1 MAEMTFF
8 SKTGNPETNRQ
19 RKQLQLAGN
28 ELHCRDILRQKWTRK
43 KLLPFVRGR
52 DPLQIMDSSA
62 VEIRKGDID
71 PVLIT
76 FDEAVDLMI
85 ASPELIKGPLVEVD
99 GLSIQGFE
107 DSRLR
112 KYLGEEAGLTKKM
125 DQHQRYATRLVSR
138 KTQDQTSFWSQFYQG
153 SFA

>member
-8 SKTGNPETNRQ
+8 AKTGNPESNRQ
-19 RKQLQLAGN
+19 RKQLQHAGN

-62 VEIRKGDID
+62 VMIRKGGID

-76 FDEAVDLMI
+76 FDEAVDLMV

-112 KYLGEEAGLTKKM
+112 KYLGEKAGLTKKM
-125 DQHQRYATRLVSR
+125 DQQKRHTPHLVSR
-138 KTQDQTSFWSQFYQG
+138 KTRDQTSFWSQFYQE